1 MDAPGSHRYGL
12 RRPIR
17 PSQPEETLNRIAL
30 SCLASAALA
39 GALGGAFLSAASA
52 ENCYG
57 LDAARVCVTP
67 NPGFVPTVDPTG
79 GNIHECVH
87 HGSTCTPVD
96 VPYPTAT
103 GGGGSPAT
111 ANCYMD
117 TRTCAQYIN
126 DLLSPY

>member
-1 MDAPGSHRYGL
+1 M
-12 RRPIR
+12 
-17 PSQPEETLNRIAL
+17 NRIVL

-39 GALGGAFLSAASA
+39 GAAGVGFQSVANA
-52 ENCYG
+52 EECYG

-87 HGSTCTPVD
+87 IGSSCTPVD
-96 VPYPTAT
+96 VPYPTVT

-111 ANCYMD
+111 VNCYMYD
-117 TRTCAQYIN
+117 KTCVQAVRDAI
-126 DLLSPY
+126 DPR